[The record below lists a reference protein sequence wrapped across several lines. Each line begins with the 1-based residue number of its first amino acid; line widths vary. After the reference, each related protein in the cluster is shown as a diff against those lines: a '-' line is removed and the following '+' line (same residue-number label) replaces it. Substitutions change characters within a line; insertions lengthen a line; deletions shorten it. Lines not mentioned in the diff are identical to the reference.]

1 MASTD
6 VLLEPG
12 LGPQELKSDPVVGRR
27 RFELLRFLLRRGPV
41 ACVLVTA
48 FLIFALFGQWLEPYN
63 PNAIDLLSRL
73 QGSSWQHWLGTDEYG
88 RDILSRLIAAAR
100 IAAEAALIVVVIG
113 GVIGTVFGLIA
124 GGIGGAVDMV
134 ISRVIEMIQSFPVV
148 LLAIALV
155 AILGPSLFNA
165 MLAAGIGAIPDFAR
179 ISRGIALQLR
189 QREFV
194 EAARSAGASEMRILR
209 TDVFPNL
216 LGALI
221 VITSFDAAQAVMYE
235 SALSFLGLGVQPPQA
250 SYGVMLSESTAYL
263 NQAAYYAIYTG
274 IALALVILG
283 LNLIGDTLS
292 DYFDRGSR

>member
-1 MASTD
+1 
-6 VLLEPG
+6 
-12 LGPQELKSDPVVGRR
+12 
-27 RFELLRFLLRRGPV
+27 
-41 ACVLVTA
+41 
-48 FLIFALFGQWLEPYN
+48 
-63 PNAIDLLSRL
+63 
-73 QGSSWQHWLGTDEYG
+73 
-88 RDILSRLIAAAR
+88 
-100 IAAEAALIVVVIG
+100 
-113 GVIGTVFGLIA
+113 
-124 GGIGGAVDMV
+124 
-134 ISRVIEMIQSFPVV
+134 
-148 LLAIALV
+148 
-155 AILGPSLFNA
+155 

-283 LNLIGDTLS
+283 LNLFGDTLS

>member
-1 MASTD
+1 MTSTD
-6 VLLEPG
+6 VSFEPG
-12 LGPQELKSDPVVGRR
+12 PVELGARAVSGRR
-27 RFELLRFLLRRGPV
+27 RFPLLRFVVRRGPV
-41 ACVLVTA
+41 ACVLVAA

-73 QGSSWQHWLGTDEYG
+73 QGSSWAHLLGTDEYG

-100 IAAEAALIVVVIG
+100 IAAEAALIVIVIG
-113 GVIGTVFGLIA
+113 GVIGTVLGLVA
-124 GGIGGAVDMV
+124 GGLGGAVDMV
-134 ISRVIEMIQSFPVV
+134 VSRIIEVIQSFPVV

-189 QREFV
+189 RREFV
-194 EAARSAGASEMRILR
+194 EAARSAGASELRILR

-216 LGALI
+216 VGSLV

-263 NQAAYYAIYTG
+263 NQAAYFAIYTG

-283 LNLIGDTLS
+283 LNLFGDTLS

>member
-1 MASTD
+1 MTSSD
-6 VLLEPG
+6 VAFEP
-12 LGPQELKSDPVVGRR
+12 GPQELGARPATRRR
-27 RFELLRFLLRRGPV
+27 RFELLRFVVRRGPI
-41 ACVLVTA
+41 ACFLVGA
-48 FLIFALFGQWLEPYN
+48 FLIVALFGQWLEPYN

-73 QGSSWQHWLGTDEYG
+73 QGSSWEHLLGTDQYG

-100 IAAEAALIVVVIG
+100 VAAEAALIVVVIG
-113 GVIGTVFGLIA
+113 GAIGTVFGLVA
-124 GGIGGAVDMV
+124 GGLGGAVDMV
-134 ISRVIEMIQSFPVV
+134 ISRIVEVIQSFPVV

-189 QREFV
+189 RREFV
-194 EAARSAGASEMRILR
+194 EAARSAGASELRILR
-209 TDVFPNL
+209 SDVFPNL
-216 LGALI
+216 VGSLV

-283 LNLIGDTLS
+283 LNLFGDTLS

>member
-12 LGPQELKSDPVVGRR
+12 LGPKEVPSDPVVGRS

-41 ACVLVTA
+41 ACVLVSG
-48 FLIFALFGQWLEPYN
+48 FVILALFGQWLEPYN

-73 QGSSWQHWLGTDEYG
+73 QGSSWEHWLGTDEYG

-100 IAAEAALIVVVIG
+100 VAAEAALIVVVIG
-113 GVIGTVFGLIA
+113 GVMGTVFGLVA

-134 ISRVIEMIQSFPVV
+134 ISRVIEVIQSFPVV

-189 QREFV
+189 RREFV
-194 EAARSAGASEMRILR
+194 EAARSAGASELRILR
-209 TDVFPNL
+209 TEVFPNL
-216 LGALI
+216 LGSLI

-283 LNLIGDTLS
+283 LNLFGDTLS